1 RGRGVGLPAR
11 PDRGGDL
18 GARHVPRGPQ
28 AGQTA
33 GAAQRQGAGLT
44 TTGRDVAHPTPPGHG
59 GTCEKEMTMS
69 TAPYDYATIR
79 AAWDSYTPLRVRYSA
94 DETGWALRLDA
105 DHVCLANVPLTD
117 DLFEMDICELEPGAD
132 PASGDLRT
140 VGRVVQR
147 YYTQRALLR
156 YVPLDDQE
164 ELLRRYRNLA
174 AMLRARDCAIE
185 GVVPGAAQ
193 VQA

>member
-1 RGRGVGLPAR
+1 MT
-11 PDRGGDL
+11 
-18 GARHVPRGPQ
+18 PQ
-28 AGQTA
+28 
-33 GAAQRQGAGLT
+33 
-44 TTGRDVAHPTPPGHG
+44 
-59 GTCEKEMTMS
+59 
-69 TAPYDYATIR
+69 PYDYATIR

-117 DLFEMDICELEPGAD
+117 DLFEMDICELEPRAD

-193 VQA
+193 VQAPAACDVHAAITAAAAEAGLELIEVLVDEDDADDED